1 MSIVIQPI
9 HAEEHYRVIEE
20 LQRDIWGAPEIE
32 IIPFDVLLTAQKN
45 GGIVLGAF
53 DLAQSPPKLIGF
65 TFGFVGLLP
74 GGEIKLCSHMAGVL
88 NEYRDRNIGY
98 RLKLAQREH
107 MLNRGIKL
115 ITWTFD
121 PLESRNARFNFHK
134 LGVTCNTFLPNLYG
148 EMRDALNAGLPS
160 DRFQVDWHLASER
173 VKDYLNGTQRKQ
185 VPSAMERAG
194 IPLVNPPRK
203 QAFLHPADEFANFAA
218 LTGQLLLVQIP
229 ANFQEIKAADFGL
242 ARAWRTHIRTL
253 FEIAFAGG
261 YTAVDLL
268 VEDGACFY
276 LLETAD
282 FNDTKQ

>member
-1 MSIVIQPI
+1 MSIAIQLI
-9 HAEEHYRVIEE
+9 HSEEHYRAIEE
-20 LQRDIWGAPEIE
+20 LQREIWGAPEIE

-65 TFGFVGLLP
+65 TFGFIGLLP
-74 GGEIKLCSHMAGVL
+74 DGEIKLCSHVAGVL
-88 NEYRDRNIGY
+88 KEYRDRNIGY

-107 MLNRGIKL
+107 MLNRGIEL

-148 EMRDALNAGLPS
+148 EMRDALNTGLPS
-160 DRFQVDWHLASER
+160 DRFQVDWHIAGEH
-173 VKDYLNGTQRKQ
+173 VKDCLNGTQSKL
-185 VPSAMERAG
+185 VPSTLQQAG
-194 IPLVNPPRK
+194 IPLVNPPRN
-203 QAFLHPADEFANFAA
+203 QAFLHPPDQFADFAA
-218 LTGQLLLVQIP
+218 QTAESLLMQIP
-229 ANFQEIKAADFGL
+229 VNFQEIKAADFGL
-242 ARAWRTHIRTL
+242 ARAWRTHLRTL
-253 FEIAFAGG
+253 SENAFASG

-268 VEDGACFY
+268 VENGACFY
-276 LLETAD
+276 LLGTAD